1 MCGTRGRRRKIVS
14 ARARKKTEWYKNGTA
29 DGKRKMQF
37 TSLLNQQTGKSS
49 ILFLVCSFH
58 PADSII
64 IPREPADSKTTFVQC
79 KTNTHSKD
87 LYWPILFAYVPV
99 SECRLKRL
107 QHSRERHY
115 CHSNCAIPFQ
125 LFYVYSA
132 GIWFH
137 RRRIKMHDDET
148 RRGKNSVSVCKCGS
162 MFIVPAASSFRTAP
176 MP

>member
-1 MCGTRGRRRKIVS
+1 VCGTRGRRRKIVS
-14 ARARKKTEWYKNGTA
+14 ARARNKKRNGKNGTA

-49 ILFLVCSFH
+49 ILFLLCSFH

-107 QHSRERHY
+107 QHTRERHY

-132 GIWFH
+132 GI
-137 RRRIKMHDDET
+137 
-148 RRGKNSVSVCKCGS
+148 
-162 MFIVPAASSFRTAP
+162 
-176 MP
+176 